1 VRTILISVTAVAISA
16 CSPSDNE
23 PISQT
28 AESAPV
34 APTLVADTVYT
45 NGKIYTVNNAQPWAE
60 AVAIKDGKY
69 IVVGSS
75 EATAAVT
82 GQNTKIIDLDGGFAM
97 PGIGDTHIH
106 AALVMPKRA
115 FCGLPGTF
123 YEPTE
128 EQTINALKECIANYP
143 EDREWFIA
151 AGWTAPAMSKE
162 TLTREFLDK
171 LIPDRPAYVEDETGG
186 HAAWFN
192 TKAMEAAGLS
202 ADYVDSSE
210 GFYSRTEDGNLA
222 GTAHEGAVNPLL
234 DALPPFDVELKK
246 IAFSK
251 LMDEALAK
259 GVTAFGEAYV
269 GMFDGDLQT
278 WQELKQEGK
287 IKQHV
292 NMYFKGNLGTAE
304 LTPVATLE
312 EWWSSFDLP
321 GQKGVKMAMDGSIES
336 FTAPL
341 VDGYAQTET
350 TPVES
355 PLPGDQLSDEVFEL
369 NADPVIPA
377 DSFANYVAEL
387 DAAGFQVKV
396 HAIGDGAVSM
406 VLDGY
411 EKVIKANGNNRLR
424 HHIDHCSL
432 VHPDDFQ
439 RFVDLDV
446 SCTVWPP
453 LNAPLAYNT
462 GGIKPVLKPETWDRM
477 YANRERQDAGIRLAN
492 HTDAPAA
499 TMWPWFGMEAAITRG
514 FPGKPEK
521 GKMGEQHALT
531 LEELIR
537 IYTIN
542 SAWSLRIDDITG
554 SVEVGKWAD
563 MIILNHN
570 LFEIPST
577 DIHKTEVQKTLFK
590 GEVVYQAE

>member
-1 VRTILISVTAVAISA
+1 MRIILITLIAVAISA
-16 CSPSDNE
+16 CSPSGNE
-23 PISQT
+23 STSQT
-28 AESAPV
+28 TESASVTP
-34 APTLVADTVYT
+34 ALVADTVYT
-45 NGKIYTVNNAQPWAE
+45 NGKIYTVNHAQPWAE

-75 EATAAVT
+75 EEVATVT
-82 GQNTKIIDLDGGFAM
+82 GQSTEIVDLDGGFAM

-128 EQTINALKECIANYP
+128 EQTINALKDCIANYP

-210 GFYSRTEDGNLA
+210 GFYSRTEDGDLA

-355 PLPGDQLSDEVFEL
+355 PLPGDQLTDEAFEL

-377 DSFANYVAEL
+377 DSFASYVAEL

-446 SCTVWPP
+446 SCTIWPP

-531 LEELIR
+531 LEELIQ
-537 IYTIN
+537 IYTMN

-590 GEVVYQAE
+590 GEVVYEAE